1 MPNREYSFLN
11 TSVLSVSAEEAP
23 IAVTSAD
30 IDNEL
35 QATYDRTGLRPGLL
49 EGLAGIRTRRWW
61 EPGTS
66 YADAAAAAGRKAI
79 AAAGIN
85 PGDIGFLVN
94 TSVCRDYIEPS
105 LSVDV
110 HHQLELS
117 SACLNFDL
125 ANACLGFI
133 NGIHVAGLML
143 DAGQIDYALI
153 VDGEGSRRLQE
164 TTLAKLTREDATA
177 EDVFNN
183 FASLTLGSG
192 AAAMVLTRTDL
203 HQGDEKA
210 HQLIAGV
217 SWAATQHNK
226 LCVGTIDSMTT
237 DSRALLEAGTIASKE
252 TWTDALAL
260 HPHWN
265 DLDTYIIHQV
275 SQVHTDTITS
285 TLGIDPSRVPLIFP
299 DYGNLGPASIPY
311 ALALHQGELTK
322 GDQVGFLGIGSGI
335 NTTAMEMTW

>member
-1 MPNREYSFLN
+1 MSNREYSFHN
-11 TSVLSVSAEEAP
+11 TSVLSVAEEEAP
-23 IAVTSAD
+23 VVISSAF
-30 IDNEL
+30 IDEEL
-35 QATYDRTGLRPGLL
+35 SATYERTGLRPGLL

-66 YADAAAAAGRKAI
+66 YADVAAAAGRKAI
-79 AAAGIN
+79 VSAGIE
-85 PGDIGFLVN
+85 PGQVGLLVN
-94 TSVCRDYIEPS
+94 TSVCRDHIEPS

-110 HHQLELS
+110 HHQLGLS

-125 ANACLGFI
+125 ANACLGFM
-133 NGIHVAGLML
+133 NGVHIAGLML

-153 VDGEGSRRLQE
+153 VDGEGSRLLQE
-164 TTLAKLTREDATA
+164 TTLAKLSREEATA

-203 HQGDEKA
+203 YAGDPQA
-210 HQLIAGV
+210 HSLLSGV
-217 SWAATQHNK
+217 SRAATQHNK
-226 LCVGTIDSMTT
+226 LCVGTIDSMKT

-252 TWTDALAL
+252 TWTDALVL

-311 ALALHQGELTK
+311 ALALHQQHLSSGMR
-322 GDQVGFLGIGSGI
+322 VGFLGIGSGI